1 MYLTKQIKTIGAAL
15 EYNCPYIVVYSTHLG
30 YDARKIIKIGLKN
43 LKKKDCD

>member
-30 YDARKIIKIGLKN
+30 YDASKN
-43 LKKKDCD
+43 NKNWFKEFKEKRL